1 LTLPSSTILLLDQDD
16 AAANAVNAVLVGMG
30 HAVTISADAEA
41 AVGLAAAHA
50 LVIVDVLTGDQT
62 AEDAVHL
69 LRGSGPSSSVPI
81 LGIAQT
87 DDVEARVRLLEAG
100 ADDVMARPFEASELE
115 ARVEALLVRFR
126 NAPAGTATPEGGG
139 AGPRR
144 VAVFFSPKGGVGT
157 TTLAVNVALAAAERR
172 PGRVALLDLVPQFGQ
187 VATHLDLRPGL
198 TVTEL
203 AHDALALAEPELMRT
218 YLRQRDGLSVLCA
231 PPRPDPLEA
240 VTAERASA
248 VVAAARR
255 LFDVVIIDAGSTY
268 DARAAALFEAADL
281 IVLTIYPE
289 IAALN
294 ALRIFLEALHEEVTT
309 GAGTIFVINHLFAR
323 DMLKL
328 RDIENTLATRITFEI
343 PYEPVVFIRAVNE
356 GIPVVAAAPKSEP
369 SQRMRGLAEAVAGA
383 AGVAAAASADGAE
396 RERRSRGGFLK
407 RG

>member
-1 LTLPSSTILLLDQDD
+1 LSVPSSPILLLDQDE
-16 AAANAVNAVLVGMG
+16 AATAAINAVLVGMG
-30 HAVTISADAEA
+30 HAVTISSEAEA
-41 AVGLAAAHA
+41 AVALAAEHA
-50 LVIVDVLTGDQT
+50 LVVVDVLSGEQT
-62 AEDAVHL
+62 AEHAVQL
-69 LRGSGPSSSVPI
+69 LRASGPSNGVPI

-100 ADDVMARPFEASELE
+100 ADDVMARPFDASELE

-126 NAPAGTATPEGGG
+126 NVPAGAAAPAGGAT
-139 AGPRR
+139 GPRR

-157 TTLAVNVALAAAERR
+157 TTLAVNVAVAAAERR
-172 PGRVALLDLVPQFGQ
+172 PGRVALLDLVPQWGQ

-218 YLRQRDGLSVLCA
+218 YLRQREGLSVLCG

-240 VTAERASA
+240 MTAERAMA
-248 VVAAARR
+248 VVSAARR
-255 LFDVVIIDAGSTY
+255 LFEVVIVDAGSTY
-268 DARAAALFEAADL
+268 DARAAALFEVADI
-281 IVLTIYPE
+281 IVLAIYPE

-294 ALRIFLEALHEEVTT
+294 ALRVFLESLHEEVTT
-309 GAGTIFVINHLFAR
+309 GAATIFVINHLFAR

-328 RDIENTLATRITFEI
+328 RDIENTLATRIAFEI
-343 PYEPVVFIRAVNE
+343 PYESVVFLRAVNE

-369 SQRMRGLAEAVAGA
+369 SQRLRGLAEAVAGA
-383 AGVAAAASADGAE
+383 AGVAAAAEGEE
-396 RERRSRGGFLK
+396 RERGGFLK